1 MEHVQTAASKSVL
14 TNISENS
21 LRQIFDR
28 PITIKMCTDK
38 IRCVERRVQRIF
50 RGGNT
55 EKEH

>member
-1 MEHVQTAASKSVL
+1 MEHVQTAAPKSVL

-21 LRQIFDR
+21 LRKIFDG

-38 IRCVERRVQRIF
+38 IRGVERIF